1 MAKLSG
7 HLFRDTTN
15 FRWRSWHVCGGQ
27 VTMFRESLVGVVPA
41 DPFEFQ
47 QASVDVVTHVGHWPL
62 CVRRSH
68 LLSNLPGYFQTS
80 NPCEEC
86 RLQPPREQE
95 RST

>member
-27 VTMFRESLVGVVPA
+27 VTMFRESLVDIVPA

-47 QASVDVVTHVGHWPL
+47 QCLCGRGHTCGPLAVVCATVTLAKQSSGVFSDEQSV
-62 CVRRSH
+62 
-68 LLSNLPGYFQTS
+68 
-80 NPCEEC
+80 
-86 RLQPPREQE
+86 
-95 RST
+95 